1 MPRAA
6 GHDGAELRADPFSI
20 LTSGGNLYQDHLLQL
35 GGADDLAD
43 TLSED
48 LHHLPSEEL
57 IRRHGLGE
65 GRKGTWCGL
74 LRWHGVRPS
83 EREGSDE
90 KRADHCSEKPNP
102 GHGRRTARALA
113 AKRTMAEATMAPPA
127 AMLR

>member
-20 LTSGGNLYQDHLLQL
+20 PTSNGNLHQDNLLQL
-35 GGADDLAD
+35 GRADDLAD

-57 IRRHGLGE
+57 IRRHGLGK

-74 LRWHGVRPS
+74 LRWDSVRPS

-90 KRADHCSEKPNP
+90 KRAYRCSERPHT
-102 GHGRRTARALA
+102 GHGRRTARALP